1 MCRAFSSV
9 QKKWKEGLKVLG
21 MYLATAVAKAVQEG
35 NSQVFV
41 TFLIEIPL
49 VFLVENDRSHCTF
62 SSSWLARLG
71 GISSSITSQSGREA
85 SRISRL
91 LKIHVVSTTLIFWQK

>member
-1 MCRAFSSV
+1 M
-9 QKKWKEGLKVLG
+9 EKVLG

-49 VFLVENDRSHCTF
+49 YFWSKMTARTGLVQAASF
-62 SSSWLARLG
+62 
-71 GISSSITSQSGREA
+71 ITSQSGRG
-85 SRISRL
+85 RMKL
-91 LKIHVVSTTLIFWQK
+91 QGYQVC

>member
-1 MCRAFSSV
+1 MVGHGEGFLICP
-9 QKKWKEGLKVLG
+9 KEVEKVLG

-49 VFLVENDRSHCTF
+49 YFLV
-62 SSSWLARLG
+62 
-71 GISSSITSQSGREA
+71 
-85 SRISRL
+85 
-91 LKIHVVSTTLIFWQK
+91 

>member
-1 MCRAFSSV
+1 MNVLTSCILYMHGGAWRVCRAFSSV

-49 VFLVENDRSHCTF
+49 YF
-62 SSSWLARLG
+62 WLKMTARTGLF
-71 GISSSITSQSGREA
+71 QAA
-85 SRISRL
+85 S
-91 LKIHVVSTTLIFWQK
+91 